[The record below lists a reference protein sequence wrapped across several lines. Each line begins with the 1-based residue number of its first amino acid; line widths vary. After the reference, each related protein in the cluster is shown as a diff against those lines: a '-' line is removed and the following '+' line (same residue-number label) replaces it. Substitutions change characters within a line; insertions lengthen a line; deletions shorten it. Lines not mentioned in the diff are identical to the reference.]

1 MPRHS
6 KKVTRRS
13 KRKSM
18 KGGYY
23 SFNGAL
29 GTGAPSW
36 GRGSEH
42 GDFSLSRVGNNGL
55 YGSGRRRRSKKGG
68 VDEEEAADAAK
79 TAVPMAEPMG
89 GRRRRLRKKGGG
101 SSSSSSSDEE
111 KQVATAGRRRRSKKT
126 KRRTMRGGGKYG
138 GVAASYT
145 GTGERGIA
153 NYYPTNTNYPPF
165 GGASQGAF
173 NNAGAQPGSG
183 FGSFVRVGP

>member
-13 KRKSM
+13 KRKSI

-29 GTGAPSW
+29 GTGAPAW

-55 YGSGRRRRSKKGG
+55 YGSGRRRSKKGG
-68 VDEEEAADAAK
+68 VDDKEAADAAK

-111 KQVATAGRRRRSKKT
+111 KPTATAGRRRRSKKS
-126 KRRTMRGGGKYG
+126 KGRRTMRGGNKYG

-183 FGSFVRVGP
+183 FANFVRVGP